1 MNSST
6 DSVVKQIINGE
17 PPASADDVHA
27 RLTSLDIAFT
37 TQSHEP
43 MRTVEQSKQFRR
55 GATGGFSKN
64 LFLRN
69 KKGRM
74 WLVTVDED
82 RAVDLKQ
89 LGQQLG
95 AGRVSFASPE
105 RLMRYLGVIPG
116 AVTPLAVINDV
127 DNHVTAVIDHSLSLC
142 DPVHFHPCDNTMT
155 TTLGWQALLTF
166 MRDCN
171 HDPVVMDFDQPTLD
185 Q

>member
-6 DSVVKQIINGE
+6 DSIVRQTVSGE
-17 PPASADDVHA
+17 APASAEDVHC
-27 RLTSLDIAFT
+27 RLEALGVPFT
-37 TQSHEP
+37 YQSHEA

-74 WLVTVDED
+74 WLVTVSED
-82 RAVDLKQ
+82 QTIDLKQ
-89 LGQQLG
+89 LGSQLG

-105 RLMRYLGVIPG
+105 RLMLYLGVIPG
-116 AVTPLAVINDV
+116 AVTPLAVINDTQQQ
-127 DNHVTAVIDHSLSLC
+127 VTAVIDHTLSVA

-155 TTLGWQALLTF
+155 TTLSWDGLMIY
-166 MRDCN
+166 MRACD
-171 HDPVVMDFDQPTLD
+171 HDPIVMDFNQGTSE
-185 Q
+185 